1 MLRQGS
7 TQLLAL
13 IAIACL
19 TSTSPV
25 HAAETSSELNPRDV
39 INDYR
44 LLRSTCAQTQGEE
57 RRECYAR
64 LNQQTE
70 QYQHA
75 KDRIK
80 SAQMLGLRLTAR

>member
-7 TQLLAL
+7 LHLLAL
-13 IAIACL
+13 LAAACIASA
-19 TSTSPV
+19 SPSF
-25 HAAETSSELNPRDV
+25 AGDTSSEFNPRDV
-39 INDYR
+39 INEYR
-44 LLRSTCAQTQGEE
+44 LLRNTCAQTQGEA

>member
-7 TQLLAL
+7 TQLFAL
-13 IAIACL
+13 IAIAAL
-19 TSTSPV
+19 ISSSP
-25 HAAETSSELNPRDV
+25 AYAGETSSELNPRDV
-39 INDYR
+39 INEYR
-44 LLRSTCAQTQGEE
+44 LLRNSCAQTQGDA